1 MTKIIFEVNYSIY
14 PGKRDSYLEE
24 IEKLKSYIK
33 EMTEKDYYV
42 YEDSKR
48 KNNFSEIIFFESNED
63 FDNFEDMQDDKIKEM
78 MSSII
83 NNYVIEKKVNYIIKE
98 EI

>member
-14 PGKRDSYLEE
+14 PGKRESYLEE

-33 EMTEKDYYV
+33 EMTEKDYYI

-83 NNYVIEKKVNYIIKE
+83 NNYVIEKKVNYITKE

>member
-78 MSSII
+78 MNSVI